1 MKSFFKKLSIL
12 LFLLPTVLF
21 AQEAG
26 VLNSSDQITQLL
38 SGSSLSLT
46 LMTFFGFG
54 LLLALT
60 PCVLPMIP
68 ILSGIIIGKKDITHK
83 KAFLLSV
90 VFVLASSV
98 TYSVAGVLA
107 GYFGENLQVLFQNP
121 WALISFSLIFIA
133 LAFSMF
139 GFYELQMPKFIQN
152 EATELSSKGG
162 SGYLGASIMGFL
174 STLIV
179 GPCVA
184 PPLAGALIYIG
195 QTGDA
200 LLGGLALFSLSIGMG
215 IPLII
220 VGTGVSKL
228 PKAGIWMEKVKKLF
242 GILMLGLAIWIL
254 ERLLTEQISLLLW
267 AILILS
273 APVVIGMFRDSNI
286 VTRIIGVILIV
297 YGLMVLGMSYRGS
310 GDMLNPVGSLMTDQ
324 EQLKLQKIKFET
336 IKTLGE
342 LKVSLN
348 ENKVAIVDFYADWCI
363 SCKEMEKE
371 IFSNKSV
378 VDLSKGIKYIKIDV
392 TKNDAEDK
400 EILKFY
406 GIIGPPTVLFY
417 NSGKELKSMRIIGE
431 VSVETFKEK
440 IIAINF

>member
-1 MKSFFKKLSIL
+1 MKSFLKKLSIL

-286 VTRIIGVILIV
+286 LTRIIGVILIV

-417 NSGKELKSMRIIGE
+417 NSGRELKSMRIIGE

>member
-286 VTRIIGVILIV
+286 LTRIIGVILIV

-336 IKTLGE
+336 IKTLDE

>member
-324 EQLKLQKIKFET
+324 EQLRLQKIKFET
-336 IKTLGE
+336 IKTLDE

>member
-336 IKTLGE
+336 IKTLDE

>member
-1 MKSFFKKLSIL
+1 MKSFLKKLSIL

-286 VTRIIGVILIV
+286 LTRIIGVILIV

>member
-220 VGTGVSKL
+220 VGTGISKL

-286 VTRIIGVILIV
+286 LTRIIGVILIV

-336 IKTLGE
+336 IKTLVE